1 MSRTTRAHSAS
12 SRKLSSSRERGG
24 GTTWQPFAGAR
35 ALLARGKEAGLGLV
49 ANDRRCVGGRKEGS
63 TSRGK
68 ARASDTTFSE
78 GGVAVVAAG
87 VSVSCGSFFGSFNL
101 LTCLWSDLREK
112 DFSSL

>member
-1 MSRTTRAHSAS
+1 M
-12 SRKLSSSRERGG
+12 SSRERGG

-49 ANDRRCVGGRKEGS
+49 ANDRRCVGGRKGGS

-78 GGVAVVAAG
+78 GGVAVVVAAG
-87 VSVSCGSFFGSFNL
+87 VSVSCGSFFGSSNL

-112 DFSSL
+112 DFSAL